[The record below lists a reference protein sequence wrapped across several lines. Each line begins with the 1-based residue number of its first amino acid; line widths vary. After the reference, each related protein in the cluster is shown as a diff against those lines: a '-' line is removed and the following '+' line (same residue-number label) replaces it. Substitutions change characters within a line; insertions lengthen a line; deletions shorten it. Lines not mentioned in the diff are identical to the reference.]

1 MLSLNDFSPITLEN
15 KDIIEKFFRR
25 YPQVH
30 SDNTIITMLT
40 WNHYAH
46 YHYAILNN
54 SLIIMTIVD
63 GERTFRPP
71 IGEEDDALLSDLLCL
86 AFEEGGS
93 TPFQMLDEAGRN
105 WFLRLHPD
113 IPLYEE
119 PEFADYV
126 YLSTDLAG
134 LPGKKYLTIRGH
146 LNKFNKTTDFTVEA
160 IRSESIAEIYEFLEK
175 WCEWKQCDEYPFL
188 AYEKDAVLYAV
199 RHYDELNC
207 QGILIRTEQGI
218 GAIAIWG
225 HQNDDTIVVHYEKA
239 LPGYEGIYKAINM
252 QTAKAVQSRY
262 RFINRES
269 DMGEPGLREAKR
281 RYHPHHMAPVWSVR
295 RANMNARRERFC
307 R

>member
-1 MLSLNDFSPITLEN
+1 MLSLNDFSPVTLDN
-15 KDIIEKFFRR
+15 KNILEDYFQR

-30 SDNTIITMLT
+30 SDNSIITMLS

-46 YHYAILNN
+46 YHYAIRNN
-54 SLIIMTIVD
+54 SLILMTIVD

-86 AFEEGGS
+86 AYEEGGS
-93 TPFQMLDEAGRN
+93 TPFQMLDETGRDR
-105 WFLRLHPD
+105 FLRLHPD

-119 PEFADYV
+119 PDFADYV

-134 LPGKKYLTIRGH
+134 LPGRKYLSIRSQ
-146 LNKFNKTTDFTVEA
+146 LNKFNRTTDFTVEK
-160 IRSESIAEIYEFLEK
+160 IRSGFIREIIEFLEE
-175 WCEWKQCDEYPFL
+175 WCEWKQCDEYPVL
-188 AYEKDAVLYAV
+188 AHEKDAVLYTV
-199 RHYDELNC
+199 HHYDELNC
-207 QGILIRTEQGI
+207 QGILIRTSQGI

-225 HQNDDTIVVHYEKA
+225 NLNDETIVVHFEKA

-252 QTAKAVQSRY
+252 QTAKAVQARY

-281 RYHPHHMAPVWSVR
+281 RYQPHHMAPVWSIR
-295 RANMNARRERFC
+295 RSDMDAREEQFC